1 MSHCGA
7 TGVQVPFSEIV
18 PALMSKMIDGARTA
32 AVVMLSAKM
41 RRHAG
46 V

>member
-7 TGVQVPFSEIV
+7 TGVPVPFSEIV
-18 PALMSKMIDGARTA
+18 PALMSKMIDGARTT